1 MNNDSTYLKSLFQIN
16 PEITF
21 LNHGSYG
28 ACPKPVF
35 EDYQKWQIKLE
46 RDPVKFL
53 TNDVYEQL
61 EISRNELS
69 KYINCDRRLVCCE
82 AEGSGGGGYVMRR
95 RVRCVEK
102 DTSCETICVMRRKV
116 R

>member
-61 EISRNELS
+61 EISRNEYQNILIATRTILPIFQIPHMLS
-69 KYINCDRRLVCCE
+69 HL
-82 AEGSGGGGYVMRR
+82 S
-95 RVRCVEK
+95 
-102 DTSCETICVMRRKV
+102 
-116 R
+116 